1 MVSSSSLLSRDLLFL
16 LESVEISGKKKKTMP
31 QYPNPCYTKGS
42 CDGMILTTTSK
53 PKIVRSSFFLS
64 QVAAS
69 VTSFRSIS
77 FTGVWFAEPTGKDFK
92 LWR

>member
-1 MVSSSSLLSRDLLFL
+1 MVNSSSLLSRALLFL
-16 LESVEISGKKKKTMP
+16 LESVEINKETMCK
-31 QYPNPCYTKGS
+31 YLSYIKGLVMR
-42 CDGMILTTTSK
+42 MILTTTSK

-69 VTSFRSIS
+69 VTSSRSIS
-77 FTGVWFAEPTGKDFK
+77 FTGFWFTEPTGKDFK